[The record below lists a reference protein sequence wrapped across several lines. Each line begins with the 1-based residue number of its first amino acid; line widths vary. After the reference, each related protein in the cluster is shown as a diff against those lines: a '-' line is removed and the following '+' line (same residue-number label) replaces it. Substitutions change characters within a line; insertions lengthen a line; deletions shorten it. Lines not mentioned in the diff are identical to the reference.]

1 MALFVEI
8 QVTAETAG
16 DPKVVKQLLEVCPVN
31 IFGQDTEGRLEMIEE
46 NVDECTLCEL
56 CLDGAPPGAIK
67 VLKLYDEGRALER
80 GA

>member
-31 IFGQDTEGRLEMIEE
+31 IFGQDAEGRLEIIEE

-56 CLDGAPPGAIK
+56 CLDKAPPGAIK